1 MNDKARS
8 LSAQLIAALQNP
20 ALYDHPVR
28 EFQLVETHVSWV
40 LLTGEYAYKIK
51 KPVNFGFLDFSTLE
65 KRHRCCIDEM
75 ALNQR
80 LAPDLYEAV
89 LAIGG
94 TEEAPVLGAHD
105 GAAIEY
111 AIRMRQF
118 DQKDLLSEMLA
129 ENRLRQAHLEEAAHL
144 LANFH
149 QSLVP
154 VPADTPWGT
163 PGQVCFPVRDNF
175 RTLAEALDDPALRE
189 RHLALKAWALD
200 AESRL
205 TPLMERRKTRG
216 MTRATHGDLHL
227 GNMALMQ
234 GRVIFFDGIEFN
246 EGLRFNDLMCELAFV
261 LMDLEARGQPG
272 EAAHFLNQY
281 IERTQDLEG
290 LALLPFYKSYRA
302 MVRAKVEA
310 LTAGNEGMAADARQ
324 ACLSRCERYTRLA
337 ESYTRRPCTWV
348 LMTVGV
354 SGSGKS
360 WLSSQLA
367 DALNAIRLRSD
378 VERKR
383 LFNAAGLPEAVRDK
397 GLYSRAMDD
406 LTHQRLL
413 ELADICLEAGY
424 PVILDATFIKADRRR
439 PFLSHFAACNT
450 PVLLLECAARPE
462 ILRQRVHQRALDG
475 HDVSD
480 ADLDVLQ
487 SQLAQQDTL
496 EATEQALCINAN
508 TEDPDVL
515 ARVLSQIYKRLD
527 INMAAG

>member
-1 MNDKARS
+1 V
-8 LSAQLIAALQNP
+8 Q
-20 ALYDHPVR
+20 

-94 TEEAPVLGAHD
+94 TEVAPVLGIHD

-129 ENRLRQAHLEEAAHL
+129 ENRLKQAHLEEAARL

-149 QSLVP
+149 QSLAP
-154 VPADTPWGT
+154 VSADTPWGT
-163 PGQVCFPVRDNF
+163 PNQVCAPVRDNF
-175 RTLAEALDDPALRE
+175 RTLAEVLDDPALCG

-205 TPLMERRKTRG
+205 IPLMEKRKARG
-216 MTRATHGDLHL
+216 MIRATHGDLHL

-261 LMDLEARGQPG
+261 LMDLEARNQPS

-281 IERTQDLEG
+281 MERTQDLEG

-310 LTAGNEGMAADARQ
+310 LTACNEGMEADTRL
-324 ACLSRCERYTRLA
+324 ACLSRCERYTQLA
-337 ESYTRRPCTWV
+337 ERYTRRPHSWV

-383 LFNAAGLPEAVRDK
+383 LFNTAGLPQTVHAG
-397 GLYSRAMDD
+397 GLYGQAMDD
-406 LTHQRLL
+406 LNHQHLL
-413 ELADICLEAGY
+413 DLADICLDAGY

-439 PFLSHFAACNT
+439 PFLSHFADRNT
-450 PVLLLECAARPE
+450 PVLLLKCAARPE

-487 SQLAQQDTL
+487 SQLAQEDPL
-496 EATEQALCINAN
+496 GAAEQALCIYAD
-508 TEDPDVL
+508 TEAPDVL
-515 ARVLSQIYKRLD
+515 AKILSQICGRLD